1 MLRPPFNPSLPGF
14 SRKKTAGFTLIEV
27 AIASVLVAMLGT
39 GVLMFIT
46 DQLRTSEAQASGT
59 ALSALNTAVGN
70 YEATYSIN
78 LSNHTAIPIPGFA
91 NVANPYSPT
100 TTELTELGFLK
111 YTVPAGTYGIAINP
125 TVVNGTPSGLVWI
138 LKPFT
143 TNLGGASQDLA
154 AAAMISAGGDAAI
167 STVANPSVVA
177 GVDGWNAAN
186 PQGSVAAIVAMR
198 NGAGSAAFVRLD
210 GSTPMQGSL
219 NLGGYNVTNA
229 STVSA
234 ATVAANT
241 VTASG
246 NITGGNVAAAGAI
259 TAQNYIT
266 AANYVSSNGNIYA
279 GQNIS
284 ANGNTSGS
292 TLTATAN
299 GNDVFFG
306 SSALYSDGWNAVV
319 RTAGGALYAQN
330 MGGGAVPVVASQLVT
345 PAGNGVQIGSSYY
358 YGDGSNSAIRQNG
371 QLYIQNQAGSG
382 AASLDAQRVTAE
394 EYVQIN
400 GQANQGWGCSPNGLQ
415 GRDGSGNP
423 LFCVN
428 GVWTQPSSGSLKFG
442 GTFEI
447 VWVGNG
453 PGYGANPNDCWQ
465 ANPLTGNCT
474 CPPGYNEMIIGM
486 TFHYTQWDGA
496 GAMCWAYNS

>member
-246 NITGGNVAAAGAI
+246 NITGGNVAAAGR
-259 TAQNYIT
+259 T
-266 AANYVSSNGNIYA
+266 
-279 GQNIS
+279 
-284 ANGNTSGS
+284 TSRPPTTS
-292 TLTATAN
+292 VPTATSTPARISLQMATRAARRSPRPPTATTCSL
-299 GNDVFFG
+299 GPPHFTATG
-306 SSALYSDGWNAVV
+306 GTQSYAPQAALSTR
-319 RTAGGALYAQN
+319 RTWA
-330 MGGGAVPVVASQLVT
+330 AVPFLSSRASSSRPPAMAFRLVARTTMATART
-345 PAGNGVQIGSSYY
+345 PQSV
-358 YGDGSNSAIRQNG
+358 RM
-371 QLYIQNQAGSG
+371 
-382 AASLDAQRVTAE
+382 ASCISRTRREAAQRVSMRS
-394 EYVQIN
+394 V
-400 GQANQGWGCSPNGLQ
+400 
-415 GRDGSGNP
+415 
-423 LFCVN
+423 
-428 GVWTQPSSGSLKFG
+428 
-442 GTFEI
+442 
-447 VWVGNG
+447 
-453 PGYGANPNDCWQ
+453 
-465 ANPLTGNCT
+465 
-474 CPPGYNEMIIGM
+474 
-486 TFHYTQWDGA
+486 
-496 GAMCWAYNS
+496 